1 METFS
6 EDNSQGMTQPRMKE
20 EAGRL
25 QRRLRNLKG
34 LLTKDVTACI
44 DKIRHFKTKYPD
56 KSTEITTVEIDYAK
70 DILETYNRCQ
80 IRFTNL
86 EKALQQL
93 QEVHCETWERE
104 DDDLDEA
111 LDKLNQDQ
119 ISYENKFQ
127 KITREN
133 DEIIERCNILS
144 AQESKTSN
152 TGVGT
157 SERLPKI
164 NSLRN
169 SQIWEDLYYVHDTT
183 IDNTIETNDNT
194 LDILGKDVLQSLGS
208 VHDTNILGKD
218 VTQPPDG
225 NSNKSRNALQS
236 LGYNDVLEKNLA
248 MRGYFT

>member
-1 METFS
+1 
-6 EDNSQGMTQPRMKE
+6 MKE

-44 DKIRHFKTKYPD
+44 DKIRHFKTKFLD
-56 KSTEITTVEIDYAK
+56 NSTEITTVQIEYAK
-70 DILETYNRCQ
+70 DILETRGRCQ
-80 IRFTNL
+80 IRLTNL

-93 QEVHCETWERE
+93 QEVHCETWEGE

-127 KITREN
+127 KITCEN

-152 TGVGT
+152 TGAGT
-157 SERLPKI
+157 SEILPKI

-169 SQIWEDLYYVHDTT
+169 SQIWEDLYYVHDK
-183 IDNTIETNDNT
+183 IDVQSNDNAH
-194 LDILGKDVLQSLGS
+194 I
-208 VHDTNILGKD
+208 
-218 VTQPPDG
+218 
-225 NSNKSRNALQS
+225 
-236 LGYNDVLEKNLA
+236 GYNVHEKIKNCKRIENSIKTNEELWGKK
-248 MRGYFT
+248 MKN